1 MKNTNSSLLYQLK
14 QSPPNVDST
23 KQLDSSLKSDVGSME
38 NDNVSAAGSGL
49 EEEKSLDAA
58 GTRNCSRLVDLET
71 FQKMRLNNLSNRS
84 AHWDPKVFKKIAQ
97 LIDPPKSP
105 IEQPPDNTE
114 LVPPKS
120 FSSKFHKD
128 QISL

>member
-1 MKNTNSSLLYQLK
+1 M
-14 QSPPNVDST
+14 
-23 KQLDSSLKSDVGSME
+23 KSDVGSIE
-38 NDNVSAAGSGL
+38 NENVPAAGSGL
-49 EEEKSLDAA
+49 DEEKSLGVD

-105 IEQPPDNTE
+105 IEQPPDNME
-114 LVPPKS
+114 PLSPKT
-120 FSSKFHKD
+120 FSSKFM
-128 QISL
+128 IIFPYYSY